1 MPHAWGIQLQSAVFP
16 NLEKTM
22 FASTLNNARKYG
34 VQASGWARSKVA
46 AVSALALAGASAAHA
61 ELPASIATD
70 VAAAKTDMLAA
81 IALVIGAMVA
91 VWGLLKLASKLGW
104 R

>member
-1 MPHAWGIQLQSAVFP
+1 MQLLVVYEAANGCNVASFRKVNVMKSHTDKLLAIAVIS
-16 NLEKTM
+16 L
-22 FASTLNNARKYG
+22 
-34 VQASGWARSKVA
+34 V
-46 AVSALALAGASAAHA
+46 AVSPVFAD
-61 ELPASIATD
+61 LPPSVATD

-81 IALVIGAMVA
+81 IGIVISAMVA

>member
-1 MPHAWGIQLQSAVFP
+1 MQII
-16 NLEKTM
+16 E
-22 FASTLNNARKYG
+22 R
-34 VQASGWARSKVA
+34 ARSSLNTVKSWADAKVA
-46 AVSALALAGASAAHA
+46 TVTALAFAGATSVHAA
-61 ELPASIATD
+61 LPETIATD

-81 IALVIGAMVA
+81 VALVIGAMVA

>member
-1 MPHAWGIQLQSAVFP
+1 MRKQIALKLAAIPAFVFA
-16 NLEKTM
+16 TAGTAM
-22 FASTLNNARKYG
+22 
-34 VQASGWARSKVA
+34 A
-46 AVSALALAGASAAHA
+46 A
-61 ELPASIATD
+61 LPDTVATD

>member
-1 MPHAWGIQLQSAVFP
+1 MNVKNLKARLLAIPAVVIA
-16 NLEKTM
+16 TTGTAM
-22 FASTLNNARKYG
+22 
-34 VQASGWARSKVA
+34 A
-46 AVSALALAGASAAHA
+46 ALPESVS
-61 ELPASIATD
+61 TD
-70 VAAAKTDMLAA
+70 VASAKTDMLAA

>member
-1 MPHAWGIQLQSAVFP
+1 MI
-16 NLEKTM
+16 EKTR
-22 FASTLNNARKYG
+22 NVARKYG
-34 VQASGWARSKVA
+34 AKIAAASGT
-46 AVSALALAGASAAHA
+46 ALALVGAAHA
-61 ELPASIATD
+61 ELPASVTTD

-81 IALVIGAMVA
+81 IGLVIGAMVA